1 MNSEARPHRE
11 SQLRLLAGAAVA
23 GALVVA
29 AIVSMIGDRSPE
41 ASGESGVT
49 PTNAMST
56 LTVVGTRGLTAVRS
70 VEPTAFRDSN
80 VRLVSEQVLDAW
92 GRFATTGDLDPL
104 RTLFHPLSPQLPLLE
119 AEAERAPADSLER
132 PPYVFTM
139 EMPVIKPSA
148 PGFVTVEGS
157 VVNMREGEFVSRA
170 TWLLVVTQL
179 GDQETWMIW
188 TLEEVE

>member
-11 SQLRLLAGAAVA
+11 SHLRLLAGAAVA
-23 GALVVA
+23 GALVAA
-29 AIVSMIGDRSPE
+29 AIVVMIGDRSPE
-41 ASGESGVT
+41 ASGESGEM
-49 PTNAMST
+49 PTNSAS
-56 LTVVGTRGLTAVRS
+56 TVVGTRWSTTVRL
-70 VEPTAFRDSN
+70 VRPTSFSDSD
-80 VRLVSEQVLDAW
+80 VRLVSEQVLTAW

-104 RTLFHPLSPQLPLLE
+104 RTLFHPLSPQLPLLG
-119 AEAERAPADSLER
+119 AEAAEVSANPSER

-139 EMPVIKPSA
+139 EKPVIEPSS

-157 VVNMREGEFVSRA
+157 VVTMREGEFVSRA
-170 TWLLVVTQL
+170 TWLLVVTRS